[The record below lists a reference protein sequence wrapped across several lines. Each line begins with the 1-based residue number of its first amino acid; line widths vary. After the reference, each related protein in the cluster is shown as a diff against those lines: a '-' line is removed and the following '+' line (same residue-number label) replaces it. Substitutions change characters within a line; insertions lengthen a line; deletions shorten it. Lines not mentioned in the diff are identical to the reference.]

1 MTPTPIRCVRV
12 SQELWNAVT
21 AKAKDEGKT
30 ASQIIIEALKEY
42 IKQLKSK

>member
-12 SQELWNAVT
+12 SQELWNSVT
-21 AKAKDEGKT
+21 AKATDEGKT

-42 IKQLKSK
+42 IK